1 VGLGCAVALNKAPP
15 TVRAA
20 EPPGERR
27 LCVVGEALFDFLPVR
42 AADGKQAFLP
52 RPGGA
57 PLNVCIAAQR
67 LGAKVSF
74 LGALSSDLFGEEL
87 YKTLDAD
94 DVDLS
99 MVQRLPNPSTLA
111 FVSKPPGSDVRY
123 AFFKENAADRTLTA
137 RTVAELMGKKTFGAV
152 HVSMGAV
159 TLQDENMVQAFQEA
173 YQRAHKAGGFTSFD
187 PNLRGPMIKGSP
199 AAYAERVEAFV
210 QHADCIKS
218 SDADIEFLYGVDA
231 DLEAVAKK
239 WLKKGPKLVVVT
251 RGPDGATAW
260 YKEAKT
266 GQVASL
272 SVAPPCTRPQTI
284 DFQGNPAPVTDTVGA
299 GDTCM
304 GSLLCSFLGE
314 LHDFSAA
321 QLGELDACLHAGLSA
336 ACEVYAYARL
346 NFRHGLLLD
355 VLKKRIIEVVKAMQP
370 WHLAMVANGFARLGT
385 SDERFFSILAAE
397 ICRKIPEFE
406 GKPLA
411 LVANAYARLAV
422 RNRFLLELLGD
433 EAFRRRGELEP
444 QAIAL
449 LLNAHSRLQMSN
461 PVLFDYF
468 AQDIPRRVR
477 NHNLQ
482 SLCMVASAFAKSRK
496 GDEAL
501 FAKIGDHVCAHASE
515 LYPRALA
522 SLLFA
527 FSEADIRHG
536 VLFYNAPEHVLA
548 NVKIYTTDELCM
560 VGRAYSH
567 FLMAHTPLFETISQA
582 LPGRT
587 LAMPEADCNKQA
599 LEEDADIEHAEDPTN
614 KLAAPKISA
623 LVGLLEAYARLTI
636 YHGETNIL
644 LCDAIVARQS
654 DLVPALVI
662 KVARACAALSFAHD
676 GVIRLAA
683 QCMTEFGQQLPDED
697 FDALGQA
704 LEDLGVLGEDRH
716 LMLDGGSPLIP
727 QMVGSKPFD
736 EAAVRRLRCVLFAAV
751 TAAAMNVSRAGC
763 DPPTGKDLRKVIL
776 VKCRGTPVPG
786 SSNASFG
793 TSHVGAG
800 LAGMA
805 FLIVCLSPPL
815 YQKVRERVRPWVV
828 RQVELGRPFV
838 IAVQRFRST
847 HGWIRSTCWRRTPA
861 EYPFTSRCCR
871 SSSGLESFSSPG
883 TRPRSWQR

>member
-1 VGLGCAVALNKAPP
+1 MHQMHLFGAALISTWVHEHLA
-15 TVRAA
+15 R
-20 EPPGERR
+20 
-27 LCVVGEALFDFLPVR
+27 EALFDFLPVR

-314 LHDFSAA
+314 
-321 QLGELDACLHAGLSA
+321 
-336 ACEVYAYARL
+336 
-346 NFRHGLLLD
+346 
-355 VLKKRIIEVVKAMQP
+355 
-370 WHLAMVANGFARLGT
+370 
-385 SDERFFSILAAE
+385 
-397 ICRKIPEFE
+397 
-406 GKPLA
+406 
-411 LVANAYARLAV
+411 
-422 RNRFLLELLGD
+422 
-433 EAFRRRGELEP
+433 
-444 QAIAL
+444 
-449 LLNAHSRLQMSN
+449 
-461 PVLFDYF
+461 
-468 AQDIPRRVR
+468 
-477 NHNLQ
+477 
-482 SLCMVASAFAKSRK
+482 
-496 GDEAL
+496 
-501 FAKIGDHVCAHASE
+501 
-515 LYPRALA
+515 
-522 SLLFA
+522 
-527 FSEADIRHG
+527 
-536 VLFYNAPEHVLA
+536 
-548 NVKIYTTDELCM
+548 
-560 VGRAYSH
+560 
-567 FLMAHTPLFETISQA
+567 
-582 LPGRT
+582 
-587 LAMPEADCNKQA
+587 
-599 LEEDADIEHAEDPTN
+599 
-614 KLAAPKISA
+614 
-623 LVGLLEAYARLTI
+623 
-636 YHGETNIL
+636 
-644 LCDAIVARQS
+644 
-654 DLVPALVI
+654 
-662 KVARACAALSFAHD
+662 
-676 GVIRLAA
+676 
-683 QCMTEFGQQLPDED
+683 
-697 FDALGQA
+697 
-704 LEDLGVLGEDRH
+704 
-716 LMLDGGSPLIP
+716 DGGSPLIP

-763 DPPTGKDLRKVIL
+763 DPPTGKDLRKVA
-776 VKCRGTPVPG
+776 P
-786 SSNASFG
+786 
-793 TSHVGAG
+793 
-800 LAGMA
+800 LA
-805 FLIVCLSPPL
+805 
-815 YQKVRERVRPWVV
+815 
-828 RQVELGRPFV
+828 
-838 IAVQRFRST
+838 
-847 HGWIRSTCWRRTPA
+847 
-861 EYPFTSRCCR
+861 
-871 SSSGLESFSSPG
+871 
-883 TRPRSWQR
+883 